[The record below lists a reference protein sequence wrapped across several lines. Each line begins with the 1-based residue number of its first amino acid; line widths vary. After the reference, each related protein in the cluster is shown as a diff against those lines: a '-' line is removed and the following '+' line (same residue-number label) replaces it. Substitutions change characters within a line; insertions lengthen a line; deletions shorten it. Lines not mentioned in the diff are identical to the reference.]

1 MLSIEVFISLAN
13 DIYLW
18 EEICYQAVVPIYV
31 SERICIEFISS
42 IKTPALSFPEPLWS
56 HSRLGLGP
64 FLPVVC

>member
-18 EEICYQAVVPIYV
+18 EENCYQAVVPIYV

-42 IKTPALSFPEPLWS
+42 IKTRLYLSPSNSDPIP
-56 HSRLGLGP
+56 GQ
-64 FLPVVC
+64 V